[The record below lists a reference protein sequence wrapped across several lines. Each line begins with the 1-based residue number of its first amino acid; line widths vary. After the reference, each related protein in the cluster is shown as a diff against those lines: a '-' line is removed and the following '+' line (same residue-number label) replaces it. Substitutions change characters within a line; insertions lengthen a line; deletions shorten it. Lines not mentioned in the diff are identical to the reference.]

1 MSAENAE
8 ASNCP
13 VAHLRSPEQFN
24 PFTPDFSQAAQKAF
38 MTAHAEQPVF
48 FSSMMNMW
56 VVTRYEDL
64 KTVMQDTETFTS
76 GGSFSAPAV
85 VSPEALKIMGG
96 LDHPVF
102 RYSLVNVDPPLH
114 TRFRSNFQ
122 QAFTPRQLN
131 LLEPQIRELIHKLL
145 EPLRQH
151 KRAEVM
157 KTFCDQLPLLTICRL
172 MGVPDAN
179 ARDIRRWSMDY
190 VSIQTPGWSLEQQQR
205 IGQSIVDYYAYMLN
219 LVQHYANHPAEN
231 LISSVIETR
240 KEIEAPLSDE
250 EIAGL
255 TLNLVLAGHETTAAL
270 IGNTLYSLLNQR
282 ELWNYFCQHPERIT
296 AAVDEFIRHG
306 NPAIG
311 LFRRT
316 SRDVKLGDVMIPKDS
331 TVWIAYLAGN
341 YDAAQFPE
349 PERLDINRENAG
361 SHLTF
366 GHGIH
371 YCIGASLVK
380 MEIRLVLE
388 ELTRHYPSLRLEPGQ
403 NLMPV
408 PNFILR
414 TYQEMVLAIDESD

>member
-1 MSAENAE
+1 MPIENSE
-8 ASNCP
+8 APKCP

-24 PFTPDFSQAAQKAF
+24 PFTPHFSQAPQKAF
-38 MTAHAEQPVF
+38 IAAQAEQPIF
-48 FSSMMNMW
+48 FSPVLNMW
-56 VVTRYEDL
+56 VVTHHEDL

-131 LLEPQIRELIHKLL
+131 LLEPQIRELIHNLL
-145 EPLRQH
+145 ANLRQY

-172 MGVPDAN
+172 MGVPDAD
-179 ARDIRRWSMDY
+179 APAIRRWSIDY
-190 VSIQTPGWSLEQQQR
+190 VSIQTPGWSLEEQQR

-219 LVQHYANHPAEN
+219 LVRYYTNHPAEN
-231 LISSVIETR
+231 LISSA
-240 KEIEAPLSDE
+240 IEAQKVTEDPLSDE

-270 IGNTLYSLLNQR
+270 IGNTLHSLLNQR
-282 ELWNYFCQHPERIT
+282 ELWAYLCKHPKRIS

-311 LFRRT
+311 LFRHT

-341 YDAAQFPE
+341 YDADQFPE

-371 YCIGASLVK
+371 YCIGAALAK

-388 ELTRHYPSLRLEPGQ
+388 ELTLHYPSLCLEPGQ
-403 NLMPV
+403 NLVPV

-414 TYQEMVLAIDESD
+414 AYQEMVLKID

>member
-1 MSAENAE
+1 MSDENSPAPK
-8 ASNCP
+8 CP

-24 PFTPDFSQAAQKAF
+24 PFTPDFSQAPQQAF
-38 MTAHAEQPVF
+38 MKAQAEQPVF
-48 FSSMMNMW
+48 FSPVLNMW
-56 VVTRYEDL
+56 VVTRYTDL

-85 VSPEALKIMGG
+85 VSPVAIEILGG
-96 LDHPVF
+96 LEHPVF

-114 TRFRSNFQ
+114 TRFRINFQ

-131 LLEPQIRELIHKLL
+131 RLEPQIRELIHNLL
-145 EPLRQH
+145 ANLRQH
-151 KRAEVM
+151 KRSEVM
-157 KTFCDQLPLLTICRL
+157 KTFCDRLPLLTICRL
-172 MGVPDAN
+172 MGMPDAD
-179 ARDIRRWSMDY
+179 APDIRRWSMDY
-190 VSIQTPGWSLEQQQR
+190 VRIQTPGWSNEEQQR
-205 IGQSIVDYYAYMLN
+205 IGQSIVDYYAYMLD
-219 LVQHYANHPAEN
+219 LVRHYANHPAEN
-231 LISSVIETR
+231 LISSAIEAQ
-240 KEIEAPLSDE
+240 KETEAPLSNE

-270 IGNTLYSLLNQR
+270 IGNTLYSLLDRR
-282 ELWNYFCQHPERIT
+282 ELWDDLCQHPERIT
-296 AAVDEFIRHG
+296 PAVDEVIRHG

-316 SRDVKLGDVMIPKDS
+316 SRDVRLGDAMIPKDS
-331 TVWIAYLAGN
+331 TVWIAYLSGN

-349 PERLDINRENAG
+349 PERLDIDRENAG

-371 YCIGASLVK
+371 YCIGASLAK

-403 NLMPV
+403 NSIPV

-414 TYQEMVLAIDESD
+414 TYQEMVLTID

>member
-1 MSAENAE
+1 MSSSNSE
-8 ASNCP
+8 ASKCP
-13 VAHLRSPEQFN
+13 IAHLRSPEQFN
-24 PFTPDFSQAAQKAF
+24 PFTPDFNQAPQKAL
-38 MTAHAEQPVF
+38 MTAQAEQPVF
-48 FSSMMNMW
+48 FSPMMNMW

-64 KTVMQDTETFTS
+64 KTVMQNTEAFTS

-114 TRFRSNFQ
+114 SRFRNNFQ

-131 LLEPQIRELIHKLL
+131 LLEPQIRELIHNLL
-145 EPLRQH
+145 ADLRQY

-157 KTFCDQLPLLTICRL
+157 KTFCDRLPLSTICRL
-172 MGVPDAN
+172 MGVPDAD
-179 ARDIRRWSMDY
+179 APDIRRWSMDY
-190 VSIQTPGWSLEQQQR
+190 VSIQTLGWSDEEQQR

-219 LVQHYANHPAEN
+219 LVRHYTKHPAEN
-231 LISSVIETR
+231 LISSAIEAQKQT
-240 KEIEAPLSDE
+240 EAPLSHE

-255 TLNLVLAGHETTAAL
+255 VLNLVLAGHETTAAL
-270 IGNTLYSLLNQR
+270 IGNTLHSLLSQR
-282 ELWNYFCQHPERIT
+282 ELWNSICQHPDRI
-296 AAVDEFIRHG
+296 AGAVDEFIRHG

-316 SRDVKLGDVMIPKDS
+316 SRDVQLGDVMISKDS

-349 PERLDINRENAG
+349 PEHLDIERENAG
-361 SHLTF
+361 NHLTF

-371 YCIGASLVK
+371 YCIGATLAK
-380 MEIRLVLE
+380 MEIRVVLE
-388 ELTRHYPSLRLEPGQ
+388 ELTCHYPSLRLELGQ
-403 NLMPV
+403 NLMRL
-408 PNFILR
+408 PNFMLR
-414 TYQEMVLAIDESD
+414 TYQEMVLTID